1 MSRLDSGMIPAQ
13 TWSTH
18 AIDGR
23 VSPTPKPERFPV
35 DSVSTGYRRVLIG
48 LLLVAAVP
56 LAVTAEHGPEPDAVC
71 PVERAQVVID
81 PGHGGEDPGAQQE
94 TYALDEAALT
104 LEIAERVAA
113 LLVDVHGI
121 SVALTRTDNATTL
134 GNSDR
139 GDIANACGADV
150 FVMIHLNAVWSE
162 EEDYT
167 LTLWGEKEKD
177 LAFSQ
182 VMLGALSSLGI
193 PVADSWQFDNGALLR
208 ARMPSV
214 LVEGVFMSNPAEA
227 MDLANGVRQE
237 WIAQAVVRGVVA
249 WLELTG
255 ERAG

>member
-1 MSRLDSGMIPAQ
+1 
-13 TWSTH
+13 
-18 AIDGR
+18 
-23 VSPTPKPERFPV
+23 
-35 DSVSTGYRRVLIG
+35 VSTWYRRVFIG
-48 LLLVAAVP
+48 LLLVAAP
-56 LAVTAEHGPEPDAVC
+56 LAVAAEHGPEADAVC
-71 PVERAQVVID
+71 PVEHAQVVID

-94 TYALDEAALT
+94 TYALDEAALN
-104 LEIAERVAA
+104 LEIAERVAT
-113 LLVDVHGI
+113 LLAEEHGI
-121 SVALTRTDNATTL
+121 FVALTRTDNATTL
-134 GNSDR
+134 GNSER
-139 GDIANACGADV
+139 GDIANACGAEV
-150 FVMIHLNAVWSE
+150 FVMIHLNATPSE

-182 VMLGALSSLGI
+182 VMLRSLASLGI
-193 PVADSWQFDNGALLR
+193 PVADSWQFDNGGLLR

-214 LVEGVFMSNPAEA
+214 LVEGVFMSNQAEA